1 MRFTAVLGDTKSIEI
16 FIKILGI
23 VSKLCRKRV
32 VVRITPNEFS
42 FVNIYSLR
50 EGICLD
56 FRLLKDQL
64 FCSWVF
70 DGISAENNAI
80 FFELSTDD
88 LIGSMQARENQAKF
102 KLVKK
107 DNIPHLRIELIANG
121 LVNEIPINL
130 ILVRNWN
137 DYNPPD
143 MGPPSVA
150 VTLPPV
156 KNLSKILS
164 AVKNIGAKS
173 AAFRVNNVG
182 EFSVCAITDMAKVDI
197 YAGDLTN
204 LSLTGSSNTTPRRSV
219 DEFSSVVLDI
229 RALYPFVS
237 SLSPYIARLGMK
249 VVNGKGAIFSAN
261 ELECNL
267 TLYIAG
273 QQTD

>member
-1 MRFTAVLGDTKSIEI
+1 MRFTAVLGDSKSVEI
-16 FIKILGI
+16 FSKVLGI
-23 VSKLCRKRV
+23 ASKICRKRI

-42 FVNIYSLR
+42 FVNVYSIR

-70 DGISAENNAI
+70 EGISVENNAI

-88 LIGSMQARENQAKF
+88 LIGSIQSRENQAKF

-107 DNIPHLRIELIANG
+107 DNIPHLRIELSANG
-121 LVNEIPINL
+121 LVNEIPINF

-137 DYNPPD
+137 DYNPPN
-143 MGPPSVA
+143 MGTPSVA

-164 AVKNIGAKS
+164 AVKNIGAKN
-173 AAFRVNNVG
+173 AV
-182 EFSVCAITDMAKVDI
+182 SVCAITDMAKVDI

-204 LSLTGSSNTTPRRSV
+204 LSLTGSSTTTPATPRRSI
-219 DEFSSVVLDI
+219 DEFSSAILDI

-237 SLSPYIARLGMK
+237 KI
-249 VVNGKGAIFSAN
+249 VNGKGAIFSAT
-261 ELECNL
+261 ELECHL

-273 QQTD
+273 QQQD